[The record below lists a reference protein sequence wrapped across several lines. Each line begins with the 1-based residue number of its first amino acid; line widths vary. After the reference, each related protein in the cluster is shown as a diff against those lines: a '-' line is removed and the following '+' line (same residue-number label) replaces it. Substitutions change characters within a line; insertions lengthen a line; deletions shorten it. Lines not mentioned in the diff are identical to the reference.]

1 LYNRQVPGWWG
12 KFLYYLS
19 KWVVYG
25 LARLY
30 FRIALKNPENMPR
43 RGKLLLACNHVSH
56 LDPPLIGC
64 CAPRMVFHMA
74 KVELSKVGFLRRY
87 MSAIGTILVDRQR
100 GRHAVEQAIERLE
113 QGACVVIF
121 PEGTRS
127 RDGRMLKGHP
137 GAAMIAIR
145 SGCPVLPCAIIG
157 SERAMTKGTHF
168 IKPVKVQIRFGKP
181 FTFDYDGDIQRIPRQ
196 VLEDATERLMQEIE
210 ALLPEHMHPDPA
222 VKAKWYSARRDASS

>member
-1 LYNRQVPGWWG
+1 MPGWWG

-19 KWVVYG
+19 KWIVYG
-25 LARLY
+25 LARVY
-30 FRIALKNPENMPR
+30 FRIRLKNPENMPR
-43 RGKLLLACNHVSH
+43 RGKLLLASNHVSH

-64 CAPRMVFHMA
+64 CCPRMVFHMA
-74 KVELSKVGFLRRY
+74 KVELTKVGFLRSY
-87 MSAIGTILVDRQR
+87 MQSIGTILVDRKR
-100 GRHAVEQAIERLE
+100 GRQAVEQAIDRLD

-157 SERAMTKGTHF
+157 SEKAMTKGTHF
-168 IKPVKVQIRFGKP
+168 IKPVKVEIRYGKP
-181 FTFDYDGDIQRIPRQ
+181 FTIDYDGDKDRIPRA
-196 VLEDATERLMQEIE
+196 VLENATHRLMQEIE
-210 ALLPEHMHPDPA
+210 ALLPEHMHTDPEI
-222 VKAKWYSARRDASS
+222 KAKWYGATRDASS